1 MAEPGEKIPEHK
13 RRLIRKTSPRRLAQD
28 RFAALLVRLGGAVVI
43 SGILGI
49 LLFLFVE
56 SAPLFFPG
64 KVETIRAVSLQGAK
78 ALSIDPYGSWGLSL
92 DAEGVLHLFS
102 WENGKEIKSFQLFPG
117 LKKKGKPI
125 LLSSSST
132 SFTLEV
138 GKGKIAERSFRWD
151 VSFDPKGSRIVQP
164 VFSEV
169 QILPLDPKGGS
180 LGAYSFAKDEEGGL
194 CVAAVTQE
202 GMIRIFHRSYEENL
216 FGDKEVSD
224 ESSDF
229 DPGEGGEIQRLVIDS
244 SRQNLY
250 ALRKDGVL
258 QWWRLQEN
266 GTATKS
272 LKLSMGEIRT
282 TELLFGERTL
292 VLGDAK
298 GELKAFFPY
307 RDQKTGDWYFSQVHQ
322 FPPMPGGIRSFTI
335 SKRNKGFA
343 VGDDLGNV
351 GLYYLTTEKRDWMGV
366 LGDGPVQC
374 LALGKKWDLLA
385 SATDTKA
392 QIARVDDPHP
402 ESSLQI
408 YFGKVWYEDAQEPS
422 YVWQSTGGTD
432 EFEPKLSLVPLIFGT
447 LKGTFFALL
456 FAVPFGVLGAMFVS
470 QFLHASYQ
478 TWIKPIIEIMASL
491 PSVILGF
498 LGAIW
503 LAPILEDHLIAF
515 LMMPFFLPL
524 FLIGSG
530 FLGMHFPKRILRRF
544 KAGSELFVFS
554 LVLALGIWICFLVGP
569 LVGSLFF
576 EGDPV
581 RWISDHWDMTYEQRN
596 AIVIGIVMGFAVIPI
611 IFSIAE
617 DAFSNVP
624 KNLVSGARA
633 LGANLWQT
641 VSRVVFPTAAPGVF
655 SAVMIGFGRA
665 IGETMIVLMATGN
678 TAIMDP
684 SPFNGF
690 RTLSANIATEIS
702 EAPVGGTLYR
712 TLFFA
717 GLLLFLITFVLN
729 ASADAVRHRLQK
741 KVKNL

>member
-1 MAEPGEKIPEHK
+1 MVKTQEPSLDSRK
-13 RRLIRKTSPRRLAQD
+13 RPIRKTSPRRLAQD
-28 RFAALLVRLGGAVVI
+28 RFAGLLVRLGGAIVI
-43 SGILGI
+43 AGILGI
-49 LLFLFVE
+49 LLFLIVE

-64 KVETIRAVSLQGAK
+64 RVKPVHSLKIQGAK
-78 ALSIDPYGSWGLSL
+78 ALSIDPYGGLGLSL
-92 DAEGVLHLFS
+92 SGEGTLHLFS
-102 WENGKEIKSFQLFPG
+102 WKEGKELKRFDLFPG
-117 LKKKGKPI
+117 LSKGSRPI
-125 LLSSSST
+125 QKSSSSP
-132 SFTLEV
+132 SFTLQV
-138 GKGKIAERSFRWD
+138 GAGKIAERSFQWK
-151 VSFDPKGSRIVQP
+151 VSFDEKGKRVVQP
-164 VFSEV
+164 LFEDV
-169 QILPLDPKGGS
+169 QILPLDPKGGA
-180 LGAYSFAKDEEGGL
+180 LGPYSFAKDEEGGL
-194 CVAAVTQE
+194 CVAAVTQS
-202 GMIRIFHRSYEENL
+202 GKIRIFHRSFEENL
-216 FGDKEVSD
+216 FGDQEISD
-224 ESSDF
+224 EVSDF
-229 DPGEGGEIQRLVIDS
+229 DPGEGGKIQRLIIDS

-250 ALRKDGVL
+250 ALREGGTL

-266 GTATKS
+266 GTATKT
-272 LKLSMGEIRT
+272 LQLEMGEIRSAG
-282 TELLFGERTL
+282 LLFGERTL

-298 GELKAFFPY
+298 GQLHAFFPY
-307 RDQKTGDWYFSQVHQ
+307 QNQTSGEWLFSKVHE
-322 FPPMPGGIRSFTI
+322 FPKMPGGVRSFTI

-343 VGDDLGNV
+343 VGDELGNV
-351 GLYYLTTEKRDWMGV
+351 GLYYLTTEKRDWLGSMGK
-366 LGDGPVQC
+366 GPIEC

-385 SATDTKA
+385 SATGTELSLA
-392 QIARVDDPHP
+392 VVDDPHP
-402 ESSLQI
+402 EASLQT
-408 YFGKVWYEDAQEPS
+408 YFGKVWYEDAAKPS
-422 YVWQSTGGTD
+422 FVWQSTGGTD
-432 EFEPKLSLVPLIFGT
+432 EFEPKLSLIPLIFGT

-478 TWIKPIIEIMASL
+478 SWVKPVIEIMASL

-515 LMMPFFLPL
+515 LMMPIFLPV
-524 FLIGSG
+524 FLIASG
-530 FLGMHFPKRILRRF
+530 FLGMRLPKRLLRRF
-544 KAGSELFVFS
+544 RAGSELFVFS
-554 LVLALGIWICFLVGP
+554 LVLLLGIGICLLLGP

-576 EGDPV
+576 GGDPI
-581 RWISDHWDMTYEQRN
+581 RWISDHWKMTYEQRN

-678 TAIMDP
+678 TPIMDP

-729 ASADAVRHRLQK
+729 ASADAVRHRLQQ

>member
-1 MAEPGEKIPEHK
+1 MVKSGENGSSKA
-13 RRLIRKTSPRRLAQD
+13 RRPIRETSPRRLAQD
-28 RFAALLVRLGGAVVI
+28 KFAALLVRLGGMVVI
-43 SGILGI
+43 AGILGI
-49 LLFLFVE
+49 LLFLIVE

-64 KVETIRAVSLQGAK
+64 KVKPLLSFPFQGAR
-78 ALSIDPYGSWGLSL
+78 ALSFDPYGESGLIL
-92 DAEGVLHLFS
+92 TQDGVLHLFT
-102 WENGKEIKSFQLFPG
+102 WKDGRELRKIPLFPG
-117 LKKKGKPI
+117 MGNGRQAI
-125 LLSSSST
+125 RQST
-132 SFTLEV
+132 SALSFTLDL
-138 GKGKIAERSFRWD
+138 GGGKIAERSFEWK
-151 VSFDPKGSRIVQP
+151 VSFDKQGKRRIEP
-164 VFSEV
+164 VFQEAV
-169 QILPLDPKGGS
+169 VLTLDPSGGS
-180 LGAYSFAKDEEGGL
+180 LGPYSFSRDEEGGL
-194 CVAAVTQE
+194 CVAALTE
-202 GMIRIFHRSYEENL
+202 TGKIRIFHRSYEENL
-216 FGDKEVSD
+216 FGEKEVSD
-224 ESSDF
+224 EHSDF
-229 DPGEGGEIQRLVIDS
+229 DPGEGGEIQRLLIDS

-250 ALRKDGVL
+250 ALRKGGIL

-266 GTATKS
+266 GTATQK
-272 LKLSMGEIRT
+272 LKLALGEVRTMG
-282 TELLFGERTL
+282 LLFGERTL
-292 VLGDAK
+292 VLGDAE
-298 GELKAFFPY
+298 GRLQAFFPY
-307 RDQKTGDWYFSQVHQ
+307 QDQETSKWHFSKVHD
-322 FPPMPGGIRSFTI
+322 FPKMPGSVSAFTI

-343 VGDDLGNV
+343 VGDELGNV
-351 GLYYLTTEKRDWMGV
+351 GLYYLTTEKRDWLGSM
-366 LGDGPVQC
+366 GDGPIQC

-385 SATDTKA
+385 AATKGEA
-392 QIARVDDPHP
+392 RIARVEDPHP
-402 ESSLQI
+402 EASLGI
-408 YFGKVWYEDAQEPS
+408 YFGKVWYEDSQGPS

-432 EFEPKLSLVPLIFGT
+432 EFEPKLSLIPLIFGT

-503 LAPILEDHLIAF
+503 LAPILEKHLIAF
-515 LMMPFFLPL
+515 LIMPFFLPV
-524 FLIGSG
+524 FLIASG
-530 FLGMHFPKRILRRF
+530 FLGMRLPKRLLRRF
-544 KAGSELFVFS
+544 KAGSELFAFA
-554 LVLALGIWICFLVGP
+554 LVLLLGIWICFLLDP
-569 LVGSLFF
+569 WIGSLFF
-576 EGDPV
+576 GGDPI
-581 RWISDHWDMTYEQRN
+581 RWIGEHWETTYEQRN

-678 TAIMDP
+678 TPIMDP

-717 GLLLFLITFVLN
+717 GFLLFFITFVLN

>member
-1 MAEPGEKIPEHK
+1 MVRPEEQASSGSTRPIRTTSS
-13 RRLIRKTSPRRLAQD
+13 RRLVLD
-28 RFAALLVRLGGAVVI
+28 RIAAILVRLGGAVVI
-43 SGILGI
+43 AGILGI
-49 LLFLFVE
+49 LLFLLWE
-56 SAPLFFPG
+56 ASPLFLPSSV
-64 KVETIRAVSLQGAK
+64 KPLRSVSIKGAR
-78 ALSIDPYGSWGLSL
+78 ALSIDPYGELCLALTKKGLL
-92 DAEGVLHLFS
+92 QLFS
-102 WENGKEIKSFQLFPG
+102 WKDGKALDVFPPFPNWKQG
-117 LKKKGKPI
+117 EAPI
-125 LLSSSST
+125 VMSPSSPF
-132 SFTLEV
+132 FTLNV
-138 GKGKIAERSFRWD
+138 GEGKLAERSFQWK
-151 VSFDPKGSRIVQP
+151 VTFDKQGKRIVRP
-164 VFSEV
+164 SFEKV
-169 QILPLDPKGGS
+169 QVLSLDPKGGK
-180 LGAYSFAKDEEGGL
+180 LRAYSLARDSEGGL
-194 CVAAVTQE
+194 CVAAVTQN
-202 GMIRIFHRSYEENL
+202 GKIRIFHRSFEENL
-216 FGDKEVSD
+216 FGDQEIADEV
-224 ESSDF
+224 SDF
-229 DPGEGGEIQRLVIDS
+229 DPGKGGVIQRLIIDS

-250 ALRKDGVL
+250 ALREGGIL

-272 LKLSMGEIRT
+272 LKLEMGEIRSAG
-282 TELLFGERTL
+282 LLFGERTL
-292 VLGDAK
+292 VLGDAE
-298 GELKAFFPY
+298 GRLQAFFPY
-307 RDQKTGDWYFSQVHQ
+307 RNQESGEWFFTKVHE
-322 FPPMPGGIRSFTI
+322 FPKMPGGIRSFSI
-335 SKRNKGFA
+335 SQRNKGFA

-351 GLYYLTTEKRDWMGV
+351 GLYYLTTEKRDWIGR
-366 LGDGPVQC
+366 LGKGPITC

-385 SATDTKA
+385 SATEEE
-392 QIARVDDPHP
+392 ARISEVDDPHP
-402 ESSLQI
+402 EASLHTF
-408 YFGKVWYEDAQEPS
+408 FGKVWYEDAEKPG

-478 TWIKPIIEIMASL
+478 AWIKPLIEIMASL

-515 LMMPFFLPL
+515 LMMPVFLPI
-524 FLIGSG
+524 FLIASG
-530 FLGMHFPKRILRRF
+530 FLGMRLPKRILRRF
-544 KAGSELFVFS
+544 KVGSELFVFS
-554 LVLALGIWICFLVGP
+554 LVLLLGIWICFLVGP
-569 LVGSLFF
+569 LIASLFF
-576 EGDPV
+576 GGDPV
-581 RWISDHWDMTYEQRN
+581 RWLSDHWKMTYEQRN

-678 TAIMDP
+678 TPIMDP
-684 SPFNGF
+684 NPFNGF

-717 GLLLFLITFVLN
+717 GLLLFLITFILN